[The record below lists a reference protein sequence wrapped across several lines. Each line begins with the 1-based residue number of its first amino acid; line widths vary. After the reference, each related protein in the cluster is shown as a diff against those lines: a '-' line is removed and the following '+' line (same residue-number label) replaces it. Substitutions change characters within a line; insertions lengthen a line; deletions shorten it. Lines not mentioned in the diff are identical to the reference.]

1 MADEIQKKRVSEL
14 PESTDTEGLYTLGVN
29 KMNESGKVP
38 LGKIVASVT
47 PILLSEEAFDNLT
60 TKDENATYFVYEED

>member
-1 MADEIQKKRVSEL
+1 MEDQKKRISEL
-14 PESTDTEGLYTLGVN
+14 PESKDTDGLYTIGVN
-29 KMNESGKVP
+29 KMNESVKVP

-47 PILLSEEAFDNLT
+47 PILLSETAFNNLT

>member
-29 KMNESGKVP
+29 KMNESVKVP
-38 LGKIVASVT
+38 LGQIVASVT